1 MEKEPVIAA
10 AGGELEIAYSLEQ
23 NEFNGNTYTELRLS
37 DARRPA

>member
-1 MEKEPVIAA
+1 VIAA
-10 AGGELEIAYSLEQ
+10 TSGVLEIAYSLEQ